1 MRLLFISGTTV
12 GGSGRSQ
19 RELAAQL
26 VNRGHTV
33 RFLVDDDQRAPVT
46 RWLYGHL
53 SDLSVRLAGSRL
65 EPVST
70 WLRTRLG
77 RRTSSVTI
85 GGLHHQVTPVPQ
97 NALPDELRGFR
108 PDVVVANSVER
119 WAWRLIHETCSAA
132 GVPTTL
138 YVREDDSLR
147 HLESGAVPDVLVAN
161 AESLAER
168 LRADGFECAFVPS
181 VVDVS
186 VTRTESSRRV
196 ALAINPARSRGGDIV
211 WKVAELLPE
220 IGFVVQESWP
230 LSGEELEEV
239 QRHAEA
245 LPNVE
250 FRRAAPPGPKL
261 YGDARVLLVPY
272 RVDNRPRVILEAQ
285 ASGIP
290 VIIGDVPALIEAIG
304 EGGVSVPLESIDA
317 WAGSIRSLWED
328 EARYQGLVEAA
339 WAHGHRPEV
348 DPGAVTARFEELLR
362 AAVSGGGARNH
373 TT

>member
-19 RELAAQL
+19 RELAGQL
-26 VNRGHTV
+26 VSRGHTV
-33 RFLVDDDQRAPVT
+33 SFLVDDAQRAPVT

-53 SDLSVRLAGSRL
+53 SDLSVRLAGTRL
-65 EPVST
+65 ASAST

-85 GGLHHQVTPVPQ
+85 GGLHHQVTAVPQ
-97 NALPDELRGFR
+97 NALPVELRGFR

-119 WAWRLIHETCSAA
+119 WAWRLIQKTCRA
-132 GVPTTL
+132 
-138 YVREDDSLR
+138 
-147 HLESGAVPDVLVAN
+147 VLVAN
-161 AESLAER
+161 AHSLADR
-168 LRADGFECAFVPS
+168 LRDQGFECAFVPS

-211 WKVAELLPE
+211 WALAESLPW
-220 IGFVVQESWP
+220 IPFVVQESWP
-230 LSGEELEEV
+230 LSDEELEEV
-239 QRHAEA
+239 RRHTDA

-250 FRRAAPPGPKL
+250 FRRAVPPGPGL

-285 ASGIP
+285 SNAIP
-290 VIIGDVPALIEAIG
+290 VIVGDVPALIEAIG
-304 EGGVSVPLESIDA
+304 DGGISVPLESIDA
-317 WAGSIRSLWED
+317 WVAAVRSLWEEGD
-328 EARYQGLVEAA
+328 RYTALAGCARAQSRRPDVE
-339 WAHGHRPEV
+339 
-348 DPGAVTARFEELLR
+348 PGAVTRSFEDLLQR
-362 AAVSGGGARNH
+362 VVDKEGV
-373 TT
+373 